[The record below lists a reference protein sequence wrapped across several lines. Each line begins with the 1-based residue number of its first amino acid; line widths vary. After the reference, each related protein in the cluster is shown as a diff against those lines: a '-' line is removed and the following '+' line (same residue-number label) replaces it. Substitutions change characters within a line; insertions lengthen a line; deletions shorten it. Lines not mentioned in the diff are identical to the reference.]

1 MCTELLQKTGC
12 ISNIQTFRQ
21 TKRKKQLSSILICI
35 FTKAHKIWNFGTMEG
50 IQDLDVLT
58 SKYDNIIL
66 MGDFNAEPVDTVIS
80 DFCEIYNLIVFS
92 RISNFF
98 EDVFSQYQCGFCKSY
113 NAQHCLLVMVEKW
126 KKIVDCGGVFGV
138 LLTDLSKAL
147 DCIPHDLFI
156 ARLEQ
161 YRFQTDALSLVYDYL
176 SNRKQRARI
185 NETFSCWKDTEYG
198 VPQRYSRSTIIQYTF
213 M

>member
-1 MCTELLQKTGC
+1 
-12 ISNIQTFRQ
+12 
-21 TKRKKQLSSILICI
+21 
-35 FTKAHKIWNFGTMEG
+35 MEG

-58 SKYDNIIL
+58 SKYDKIIL

-185 NETFSCWKDTEYG
+185 NETFSCWKDIEYG